1 MAEKR
6 IGKITHYFDKIGV
19 AIVELLGN
27 LSLGDHIHVKG
38 TNTDFEQEVS
48 SMQVDHK
55 NVSHAKKGEIVGLK
69 VDQSVKEGDEIF
81 SAT

>member
-38 TNTDFEQEVS
+38 TNTDFEQEVN
-48 SMQVDHK
+48 SMQVDHN
-55 NVSHAKKGEIVGLK
+55 NVSQAKKGEVVGLK
-69 VDQSVKEGDEIF
+69 VDQKVKEGDEIF
-81 SAT
+81 SIT